1 MNPDLSPDSR
11 EVDAAAP
18 APYPSQDAHATPEA
32 PPAGARAAAQPRPV
46 KFHGRHDRT
55 TRTKAQS
62 LRGWR
67 LRHNLDQ
74 REAAKILGL
83 SQSAYARFELGK
95 RFPRPRAANRI
106 RIITGLSL
114 EVILGID

>member
-1 MNPDLSPDSR
+1 MSAELSLNEIETP
-11 EVDAAAP
+11 AAP
-18 APYPSQDAHATPEA
+18 EAAPPPEA
-32 PPAGARAAAQPRPV
+32 PRPA
-46 KFHGRHDRT
+46 KFHGRHERT

-83 SQSAYARFELGK
+83 SQSAYARFELQT
-95 RFPRPRAANRI
+95 RYPRPKVAKRM

-114 EVILGID
+114 EIILGID